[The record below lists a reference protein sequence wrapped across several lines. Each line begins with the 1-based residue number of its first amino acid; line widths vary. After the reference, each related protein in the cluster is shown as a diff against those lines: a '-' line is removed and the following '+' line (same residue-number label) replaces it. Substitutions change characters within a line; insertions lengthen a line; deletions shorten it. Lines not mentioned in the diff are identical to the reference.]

1 MSKPSKRADIVE
13 AAIGLLAQG
22 GSEALSASALAE
34 RAGVSKANVF
44 HHFPRLDEL
53 VLEAFEAFIMG
64 MPSMRPGPDMTLRD
78 WLTALGTE
86 TSAAIGAEPDLS
98 GAYFGFVAR
107 ARSDAGL
114 RSRFAQIVQA
124 AREQFETALALVAPD
139 RFSVAERQTLAQL
152 ILLTGDG
159 LALHRQLFPE
169 QAEQQNAAWACF
181 VDQICAGE
189 ARL

>member
-1 MSKPSKRADIVE
+1 MNKPSKRADIVE

-44 HHFPRLDEL
+44 HHFPRLDEV
-53 VLEAFEAFIMG
+53 VLEAFEAFVMG

-78 WLTALGTE
+78 WLVALGAE

-98 GAYFGFVAR
+98 GAYFGFVAK
-107 ARSDAGL
+107 ARSDAAL

-124 AREQFETALALVAPD
+124 ARDQFETALALVAPEQVP
-139 RFSVAERQTLAQL
+139 VAERKPLAQL
-152 ILLTGDG
+152 ILLAGDG

-169 QAEQQNAAWACF
+169 QAEEQNAAWTIF
-181 VDQICAGE
+181 VDRICGGKA
-189 ARL
+189 